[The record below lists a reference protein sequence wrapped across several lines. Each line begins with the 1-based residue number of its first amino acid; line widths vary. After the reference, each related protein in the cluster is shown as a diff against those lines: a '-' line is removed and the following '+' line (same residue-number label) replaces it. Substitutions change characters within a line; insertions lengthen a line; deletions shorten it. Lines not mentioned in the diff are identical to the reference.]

1 MGSYN
6 PTTIDK
12 QNNSDLYKVK
22 GAYHCVFSNKFC
34 NELHN
39 FNSKLFAFVPLNY
52 MFYIV
57 Y

>member
-34 NELHN
+34 NELHQ
-39 FNSKLFAFVPLNY
+39 FNGKLFAFVSLNY